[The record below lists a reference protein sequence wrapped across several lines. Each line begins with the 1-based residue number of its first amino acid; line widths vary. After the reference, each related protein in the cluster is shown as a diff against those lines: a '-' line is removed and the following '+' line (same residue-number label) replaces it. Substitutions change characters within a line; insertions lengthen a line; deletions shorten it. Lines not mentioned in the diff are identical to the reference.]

1 MLVAVWT
8 GVVRLSADGT
18 SSAASVDEELQ
29 LPNWP
34 AMAVPVIN
42 YTPETGWEFG
52 GAAQAYI
59 KLFSPRT
66 SVIQVGGAYSLNRQW
81 YVNAQ
86 GTLYFSTILP
96 WLLQF
101 RAGFRNYPD
110 IYYGIGAE
118 PNIAGTGARRGTPY
132 DSQRG
137 YAFVQPLVHVGR
149 SWYIGPHAEYL
160 WERTRM
166 QNADESVTIQM
177 PGIGITAQY
186 DSRDEVYYPHRGLML
201 KFSLTHYNRWWRS
214 TCGLTA
220 GQIDFR
226 QYIPIGKQVVWCY
239 QVRGAIAASLTPDDV
254 PFQMLPTIGGQDL
267 VRGIPYGMF
276 RDNTMVALQTELRFP
291 IWRWIRAC
299 VFAGA
304 GDVYD
309 YQHWQWSVPK
319 IGYGLGLRL
328 TINRAKINIRADVAR
343 NNIYPWQNING
354 YGFYLTAT
362 EAF

>member
-1 MLVAVWT
+1 MCA
-8 GVVRLSADGT
+8 GVVRLSAAEVQPPASPT
-18 SSAASVDEELQ
+18 SVDEELL

-66 SVIQVGGAYSLNRQW
+66 SVIQIGGAYSLNRQW

-86 GTLYFSTILP
+86 GTLYFGTVLP

-110 IYYGIGAE
+110 TYYGTGAE
-118 PNIAGTGARRGTPY
+118 PNKSGTYARKGTPY

-166 QNADESVTIQM
+166 QGDDESVTIQM
-177 PGIGITAQY
+177 PGIGVTAQF
-186 DSRDEVYYPHRGLML
+186 DSRATSRMFQRPSTPMRHAKRGFDSATTL
-201 KFSLTHYNRWWRS
+201 SR
-214 TCGLTA
+214 
-220 GQIDFR
+220 
-226 QYIPIGKQVVWCY
+226 
-239 QVRGAIAASLTPDDV
+239 AAKL
-254 PFQMLPTIGGQDL
+254 
-267 VRGIPYGMF
+267 
-276 RDNTMVALQTELRFP
+276 
-291 IWRWIRAC
+291 
-299 VFAGA
+299 
-304 GDVYD
+304 
-309 YQHWQWSVPK
+309 
-319 IGYGLGLRL
+319 
-328 TINRAKINIRADVAR
+328 
-343 NNIYPWQNING
+343 
-354 YGFYLTAT
+354 
-362 EAF
+362 